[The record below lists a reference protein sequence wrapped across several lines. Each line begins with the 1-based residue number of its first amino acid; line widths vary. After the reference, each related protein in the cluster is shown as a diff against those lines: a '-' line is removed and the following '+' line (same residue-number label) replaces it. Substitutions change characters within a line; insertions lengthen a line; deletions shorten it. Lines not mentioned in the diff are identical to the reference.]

1 MSRRQTVPEDVK
13 REVLAEAGYMCANP
27 RCKNKLALQ
36 MHHML
41 WIRDGGQNDAG
52 NLVALC
58 AYCHD
63 LHTRQFIPHDAIG
76 RWKLLLQSL
85 NQALDRESL
94 DLLLFLSR
102 SEGPG
107 SWRLRVSG
115 DGILRL
121 ARLINAGLV
130 DPRFMSGGGGWV
142 GSHVHGVYEPQ
153 LTDRG
158 SRLVDAWREGNVAGF
173 AKALGGE
180 AGSDGG
186 CQPSS

>member
-1 MSRRQTVPEDVK
+1 MAKRKAIPEAVK

-27 RCKNKLALQ
+27 RCKNILALQ
-36 MHHML
+36 MHHMV
-41 WIRDGGQNDAG
+41 WVRDGGQNDSA

-58 AYCHD
+58 GHCHD
-63 LHTRQFIPHDAIG
+63 QHTRGYIPHEAIG

-94 DLLLFLSR
+94 DLLIFLRHHSA
-102 SEGPG
+102 GPG
-107 SWRLRVSG
+107 SWRFCVSG

-130 DPRFMSGGGGWV
+130 DPGFRQGSAGGWA
-142 GSHVHGVYEPQ
+142 GGDVHGVYEPQ

-158 SRLVDAWREGNVAGF
+158 LRLVEAWREGNVAAF
-173 AKALGGE
+173 THALIAEPGQD
-180 AGSDGG
+180 GS
-186 CQPSS
+186 